1 MINQVYAVTPT
12 RTRQVLFPST
22 VTVAGEPLLVGTEP
36 CINLD
41 SYQANIGGATCYFDG
56 GYSLTVVAKSS
67 LSPSVN
73 HTIKPGDPIYLKGGT
88 LDATTNV
95 TTGGTLCAD
104 SSGTLWGHLDPS
116 EATITGGETNDAA
129 TVALGLS

>member
-12 RTRQVLFPST
+12 RTRQVQFPAT
-22 VTVAGEPLLVGTEP
+22 VDESGVPLLVGKEP
-36 CINLD
+36 CVNLD

-56 GYSLTVVAKSS
+56 GYSLSVVAKSS
-67 LSPSVN
+67 LSPSVGVA
-73 HTIKPGDPIYLKGGT
+73 IKPGDPIYLVGGT

-104 SSGTLWGHLDPS
+104 NTGVLFGHLDPS
-116 EATITGGETNDAA
+116 ENTIASAETNDAA
-129 TVALGLS
+129 TVALGL